1 MGSLIVKKTTT
12 TLFCLHRL
20 RANWPPFLQ
29 PGATSFAGAA
39 EETSAKGK
47 ATLQMLVLSW
57 QKEGSRSSR
66 YQAQLGI
73 VGGLWAGMCGWMV
86 IRECFGPGL
95 LCCALNGRGRDPF
108 LIVLLLVSSVVVCV
122 LMGL

>member
-1 MGSLIVKKTTT
+1 MKKQNKTI
-12 TLFCLHRL
+12 LVCLYRL
-20 RANWPPFLQ
+20 CADWPPFLQ

-66 YQAQLGI
+66 CQAQLGI
-73 VGGLWAGMCGWMV
+73 VGGLWAGMCEWMV
-86 IRECFGPGL
+86 ISECFGPGL
-95 LCCALNGRGRDPF
+95 LCCVLNGRGRDPF
-108 LIVLLLVSSVVVCV
+108 LIVLLLVSPVVVCV
-122 LMGL
+122 